1 MERLDKNFDVPPN
14 FEEMWLG
21 TLKEVLDNSYIQHES
36 LSLNLDE
43 QDLSNLRW
51 IYSYA
56 ETGYKPPP
64 EKMVFDGENSDL
76 IEDSI
81 DSVACFNQIA
91 SVHNVIDLDIASE
104 VMKDIMSQ

>member
-1 MERLDKNFDVPPN
+1 MERLDKNFNLPPN
-14 FEEMWLG
+14 FEEMWLV
-21 TLKEVLDNSYIQHES
+21 TLKNVLDKSYIQHES

-64 EKMVFDGENSDL
+64 EKMLYAGENSDL
-76 IEDSI
+76 NEDNVDSI
-81 DSVACFNQIA
+81 ASFNQIA
-91 SVHNVIDLDIASE
+91 SVHNVIDLDIASK
-104 VMKDIMSQ
+104 VMRDAIS

>member
-1 MERLDKNFDVPPN
+1 MERLDKKFNLSPD

-21 TLKEVLDNSYIQHES
+21 TLKEVLDHSCIQHES

-64 EKMVFDGENSDL
+64 EESEGDTDL
-76 IEDSI
+76 KNATV
-81 DSVACFNQIA
+81 DSVTYFNQIA
-91 SVHNVIDLDIASE
+91 SVHNVMEMDTANKIVNDL
-104 VMKDIMSQ
+104 MG